1 MAAEDGEAGFE
12 SFDEGKLC
20 LPSHDDVPDKAGDR
34 KEQTRQRLYQ
44 YYHHQPH
51 GQHHRRRSSP
61 PEPFPQ
67 ILCHDH
73 EHLKSSGRPHPR
85 PKLGTNGASG
95 GPGMQAFFLES
106 GRRSCGTGVFLP
118 QRTGTN
124 PQSSKIKPGCS
135 PVLLPNRVVEAL
147 NLNVHALGLH
157 MSPRKDNKCNHKGRD
172 CISNKKKNGKELPA
186 QCYVISQ
193 NRSSSPE
200 IFLPKEWT
208 Y

>member
-1 MAAEDGEAGFE
+1 MAAEDGEPGFG
-12 SFDEGKLC
+12 EGKLC
-20 LPSHDDVPDKAGDR
+20 LPSHDHDVPDKAGDR
-34 KEQTRQRLYQ
+34 KEHTRQRLLIQ

-67 ILCHDH
+67 
-73 EHLKSSGRPHPR
+73 HLKSIGRSPQ
-85 PKLGTNGASG
+85 LGTNGASG

-106 GRRSCGTGVFLP
+106 AGRRSCGTGVFLP

-124 PQSSKIKPGCS
+124 VPQSSKKPACS
-135 PVLLPNRVVEAL
+135 PVLLPNRVVQAL

-157 MSPRKDNKCNHKGRD
+157 MSAPRQDNKCNHKAGRD

-193 NRSSSPE
+193 NRNSSPE

>member
-1 MAAEDGEAGFE
+1 MEKLVLSLSTKESCAYLHMMMFQIRQATERSRQGNDCTNTTTTNHMDNIIVEDHPLQSRF
-12 SFDEGKLC
+12 
-20 LPSHDDVPDKAGDR
+20 H
-34 KEQTRQRLYQ
+34 
-44 YYHHQPH
+44 
-51 GQHHRRRSSP
+51 
-61 PEPFPQ
+61 
-67 ILCHDH
+67 
-73 EHLKSSGRPHPR
+73 SGRPHPI

>member
-1 MAAEDGEAGFE
+1 MAAEYGEAGFGE
-12 SFDEGKLC
+12 AKLC
-20 LPSHDDVPDKAGDR
+20 LPSHDRDVPDKAGDR
-34 KEQTRQRLYQ
+34 KEHRRQRLLIQ

-67 ILCHDH
+67 
-73 EHLKSSGRPHPR
+73 HLKSSGRPPHDHR

-106 GRRSCGTGVFLP
+106 AGRRSCGTGVFLP

-124 PQSSKIKPGCS
+124 VPQSSQKPACS
-135 PVLLPNRVVEAL
+135 PVLLPNRVVQAL

-157 MSPRKDNKCNHKGRD
+157 MSAPRKDNKCNHKGRD

-186 QCYVISQ
+186 QYCNYVIAQ